1 VWFVLFFLG
10 GYLLFASLYAA
21 IGSAVENPQEA
32 QSLSVPLTLVVV
44 VPILFIAYVIESPG
58 STLSVV
64 LSMIPFF
71 SPILMIARIAASEVP
86 FWQVALSYLLL
97 IGGFIGSIWVSSR
110 IYRIGILMY
119 GKKPSFKD
127 LVRWFRYA

>member
-1 VWFVLFFLG
+1 
-10 GYLLFASLYAA
+10 
-21 IGSAVENPQEA
+21 
-32 QSLSVPLTLVVV
+32 VV